1 MTSPHTG
8 ARSRAGWYPEGQEG
22 GKELRQ
28 GGYRETFHVHTPD
41 LNSGHAKSMKWR
53 RRMSLGDAV
62 DAESHAGA
70 LGNQEKGFY
79 SCTETE

>member
-1 MTSPHTG
+1 
-8 ARSRAGWYPEGQEG
+8 
-22 GKELRQ
+22 
-28 GGYRETFHVHTPD
+28 
-41 LNSGHAKSMKWR
+41 
-53 RRMSLGDAV
+53 MSLGDAV